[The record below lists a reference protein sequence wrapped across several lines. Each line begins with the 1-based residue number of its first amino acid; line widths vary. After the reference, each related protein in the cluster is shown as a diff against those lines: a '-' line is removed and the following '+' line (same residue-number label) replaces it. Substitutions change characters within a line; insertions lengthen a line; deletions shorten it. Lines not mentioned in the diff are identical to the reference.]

1 MKLLTLI
8 RRWGEARHR
17 NRAPLVSHAGNVRD
31 KRHAVYEMV
40 ASGAAD
46 DPALFIIEEIERLS
60 ETITREI

>member
-8 RRWGEARHR
+8 RRWGGARHHDR
-17 NRAPLVSHAGNVRD
+17 TPLVSHAGNVRD
-31 KRHAVYEMV
+31 KRLAVYEIV

-60 ETITREI
+60 DSIAREI

>member
-1 MKLLTLI
+1 MRLLTLFM
-8 RRWGEARHR
+8 RWGERRHHDKT
-17 NRAPLVSHAGNVRD
+17 PLVSHAGNVRD

-60 ETITREI
+60 ESIAREI

>member
-1 MKLLTLI
+1 MKLLTLT
-8 RRWGEARHR
+8 RRWRETRHHE
-17 NRAPLVSHAGNVRD
+17 RAPLVSQVGYVRD

-60 ETITREI
+60 ESIIREI